1 MATDNVVYE
10 LVHQSTQL
18 GVEVD
23 NVYYYQ
29 RGTGITA
36 NAQALVEEWQEQ
48 VLPTITTAR
57 GTDVVTQQISAR
69 NIFDATDVFILP
81 LSEAGGFGG
90 GDLLPPHDAVNFTLV
105 RENATTRN
113 GSKRMASIQEASQV
127 DGILTDSTFLTAMA
141 ALADVF
147 VDVILGT
154 LSAEW
159 FFPVIVGRIPDG
171 DGYRLPET
179 LLEATVN
186 AIIDAVFNPDV
197 STQTSRKI
205 GNGA

>member
-36 NAQALVEEWQEQ
+36 GAQQLVEEWQEQ

-57 GTDVVTQQISAR
+57 GTDVVTQQLSAR
-69 NIFDATDVFILP
+69 NLYDATDVFILP
-81 LSEAGGFGG
+81 MSETGGFGG
-90 GDLLPPHDAVNFTLV
+90 GDLLPPHDAINFTLT
-105 RENATTRN
+105 RENSTTRN
-113 GSKRMASIQEASQV
+113 GSKRIASVPEASQV
-127 DGILTDSTFLTAMA
+127 DGILTDSTFLSAMA
-141 ALADVF
+141 ALADKF
-147 VDVILGT
+147 VIPILGT
-154 LSAEW
+154 LAVEW
-159 FFPVIVGRIPDG
+159 FFPVIVGRIADG
-171 DGYRLPET
+171 DGYRLPAT
-179 LLEATVN
+179 LAESTVN
-186 AIIDAVFNPDV
+186 AIIDAIFNPDV
-197 STQTSRKI
+197 STQTSRKY